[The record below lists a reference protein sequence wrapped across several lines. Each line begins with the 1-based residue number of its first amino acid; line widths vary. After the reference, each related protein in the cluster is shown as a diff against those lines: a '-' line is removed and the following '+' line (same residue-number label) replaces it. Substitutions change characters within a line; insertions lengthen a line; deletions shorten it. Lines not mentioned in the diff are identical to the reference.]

1 MSDYTNGPS
10 DGGKY
15 IDTFDSDDPEYVRQM
30 MRPVEV
36 KEDVRQMEERK
47 RVKLVLHSRA
57 FRDELEELVIEQLST
72 GSPNAAGSLSIQ
84 QLSDIMQPRVQSST
98 VGRGIGPCIPIAD
111 IRDVDTLEYDK
122 GEKLFRCKL
131 AALYRL
137 VDLFGWSRGI
147 QSYITGRIS
156 QDFEHFLIAPYGM
169 MHHEV
174 TASSLVKVDMR
185 GDILDLGSTTLGANK
200 TGFSLHSAIYAS
212 RPDVKCI
219 IHVRSTSAVS
229 VSALKCG
236 FLPLCPE
243 AALIGDVS
251 YFDYS
256 GGFVDLE
263 QRDKLRRA
271 LGPNNK
277 VLVLRNFGIIVG
289 GETVEETF
297 FLVRQ
302 LMTGVETMLLGIKSG
317 LENVKVLTD
326 DERRNALDAASSQLV
341 SADGRKLRRG
351 EQEFETLMKHLD
363 NAGYRTGY
371 LYHESAGSQMEKSIH
386 VHNDVIVPPASSS
399 FVYSFDEETA
409 RTASPVKPKIVGKQK
424 KGSKSDWLS
433 TSKKE
438 EDFEESI
445 TSNLDATK
453 ASKWAPEETSTPIK
467 PELAQQS
474 QARRDVQQFDS
485 TLEERHEEKV
495 VESRGGAGEPLAT
508 AVIMPPAEEKS
519 KAQQPTHA
527 TAVQNEAVKDQ
538 PPAARS
544 VLTDARSGTQER
556 ENSPTKEVS
565 SQNESPTKDKKK
577 KKGLNIFKKK

>member
-72 GSPNAAGSLSIQ
+72 GSIHAGSLSIQ

-98 VGRGIGPCIPIAD
+98 AGRGIGPCIPIAD

-131 AALYRL
+131 ASLYRL

-302 LMTGVETMLLGIKSG
+302 LMTGVETMLQGIKSG
-317 LENVKVLTD
+317 LENLKVLTD
-326 DERRNALDAASSQLV
+326 EERRNALDVANSQLV

-386 VHNDVIVPPASSS
+386 IDNDVIVPPASSS

-433 TSKKE
+433 SGKKE
-438 EDFEESI
+438 DLEESL
-445 TSNLDATK
+445 TGNLDATK
-453 ASKWAPEETSTPIK
+453 TSKWAPEETSTPIK
-467 PELAQQS
+467 PEFAQQS
-474 QARRDVQQFDS
+474 QTRRDDVQYFDS
-485 TLEERHEEKV
+485 TLEERQEEV
-495 VESRGGAGEPLAT
+495 VQSRGGAGEPLAT
-508 AVIMPPAEEKS
+508 AVIMPQAEEKS
-519 KAQQPTHA
+519 KPQATHA
-527 TAVQNEAVKDQ
+527 PAVRNEAVKDQ
-538 PPAARS
+538 PVPAARS
-544 VLTDARSGTQER
+544 VLTDARSGAEER

-565 SQNESPTKDKKK
+565 SQNESPSKDKKK

>member
-72 GSPNAAGSLSIQ
+72 GSIQPGGSLSIQ

-236 FLPLCPE
+236 FLALCPE

-317 LENVKVLTD
+317 LENLKVLTD
-326 DERRNALDAASSQLV
+326 EERRNALDVASNKLV
-341 SADGRKLRRG
+341 SADGRKWRRG

-386 VHNDVIVPPASSS
+386 IDNDVIVPPASSS

-424 KGSKSDWLS
+424 KESKSDWLS

-438 EDFEESI
+438 DLEESI

-453 ASKWAPEETSTPIK
+453 TSKWAPEETSTPIK

-474 QARRDVQQFDS
+474 QPRRDVQHFES
-485 TLEERHEEKV
+485 MLEERNEEV
-495 VESRGGAGEPLAT
+495 VQSRGGAGEPLAT
-508 AVIMPPAEEKS
+508 ALIMPQAEEKS
-519 KAQQPTHA
+519 KSQPAHA
-527 TAVQNEAVKDQ
+527 AAVRNEAAKDQ
-538 PPAARS
+538 PPPARN
-544 VLTDARSGTQER
+544 VLTDARSGTEER
-556 ENSPTKEVS
+556 DHSPTKEVS
-565 SQNESPTKDKKK
+565 SHNESPTKDKKK

>member
-72 GSPNAAGSLSIQ
+72 GSIHAGGSLSIQ

-156 QDFEHFLIAPYGM
+156 QDYEHFLIAPYGM

-229 VSALKCG
+229 ISALKCG

-302 LMTGVETMLLGIKSG
+302 LMTGVETMLQGIKSG
-317 LENVKVLTD
+317 LENLKVLTD
-326 DERRNALDAASSQLV
+326 EERRNALDAASNQLV
-341 SADGRKLRRG
+341 SVDGRKLRRG

-371 LYHESAGSQMEKSIH
+371 LYHEPAGSQMEKSIRID
-386 VHNDVIVPPASSS
+386 NDVMVPPASSS
-399 FVYSFDEETA
+399 FVYSFEETA

-424 KGSKSDWLS
+424 KESKSDWLS
-433 TSKKE
+433 SGKK
-438 EDFEESI
+438 EDFEESL

-453 ASKWAPEETSTPIK
+453 TSKWAPEETSTPIK
-467 PELAQQS
+467 PEFAQQS
-474 QARRDVQQFDS
+474 QTKRDVQHFES
-485 TLEERHEEKV
+485 MLEERQEEV
-495 VESRGGAGEPLAT
+495 VQSRGGAGEPLAT
-508 AVIMPPAEEKS
+508 AVIMPRAEEKS
-519 KAQQPTHA
+519 KPQPTHA
-527 TAVQNEAVKDQ
+527 TAVRNEAVKDQ

-544 VLTDARSGTQER
+544 VLTDARSGTEER
-556 ENSPTKEVS
+556 EISPTKEAS

>member
-72 GSPNAAGSLSIQ
+72 GSIHAAGSLSIQ

-156 QDFEHFLIAPYGM
+156 QDYEHFLIAPYGM

-229 VSALKCG
+229 ISALKCG

-302 LMTGVETMLLGIKSG
+302 LMTGVETMLQGIKSG
-317 LENVKVLTD
+317 LENLKVLTD
-326 DERRNALDAASSQLV
+326 EERRNALDAASNQLV

-371 LYHESAGSQMEKSIH
+371 LYHEPAGSQMEKSIRID
-386 VHNDVIVPPASSS
+386 NDVMVPPASSS
-399 FVYSFDEETA
+399 FVYSFEETA

-424 KGSKSDWLS
+424 KESKSDWLS
-433 TSKKE
+433 SGKK
-438 EDFEESI
+438 EDFEESL

-453 ASKWAPEETSTPIK
+453 TSKWAPEETSTPIK
-467 PELAQQS
+467 PEFAQQS
-474 QARRDVQQFDS
+474 QTKRDVQHFES
-485 TLEERHEEKV
+485 MLEERQEEV
-495 VESRGGAGEPLAT
+495 VQSRGGAGEPLAT

-519 KAQQPTHA
+519 KPQPTHA
-527 TAVQNEAVKDQ
+527 TAVRNEAVKDQ
-538 PPAARS
+538 PPVARS
-544 VLTDARSGTQER
+544 VLTDARSGTER
-556 ENSPTKEVS
+556 EISPTKEAS